1 MNEVKKIIE
10 ESDIKNNKNEKEIT
24 NLNIKI
30 EELNN
35 IILQQKEDNKQ
46 ILTYFEQYK
55 TERENELLT
64 LNNENSEMKKELQ
77 FLVIEYEKLQK
88 ENQKYQEGLMKFN
101 QFMNV

>member
-10 ESDIKNNKNEKEIT
+10 ESDIKNNKSEKEIK

>member
-10 ESDIKNNKNEKEIT
+10 ESDIKNNKNEKEIK

>member
-10 ESDIKNNKNEKEIT
+10 ESDIKNNKSEKEIK

-55 TERENELLT
+55 TERENEILT
-64 LNNENSEMKKELQ
+64 INNENSEMKKELQ

-88 ENQKYQEGLMKFN
+88 ENQKYQEGLMIFN
-101 QFMNV
+101 QFMNI

>member
-10 ESDIKNNKNEKEIT
+10 ESDIKNNKSEKEIK

-55 TERENELLT
+55 TERENEILT
-64 LNNENSEMKKELQ
+64 INNENSEMKKELQ

>member
-10 ESDIKNNKNEKEIT
+10 ESDIKNNKSEKEIK

-55 TERENELLT
+55 TERENEILII
-64 LNNENSEMKKELQ
+64 NNENSEMKKELQ